1 MVVEVANERVGMLK
15 KTPFYKE
22 HVKMGAIISPFA
34 GWHLPSHYPG
44 GASREHQHV
53 RVHCGIFDVSH
64 MGQIILSGT
73 GADAYLDRLVPS
85 DLSALSEGKSRYSC
99 LLNHQGGV
107 MDDVVISKVGTSEF
121 MLCVNASRVE
131 RVYEWMCESCPQ
143 DCEVRDDS
151 DRYGLMAIQGP
162 KSFEV
167 VSGLLEASEVSGAA
181 ALAFCECLPV
191 TIKGTQ
197 CLLSRSGYTG
207 EIGYELYL
215 PSEPSFCEW
224 VWQQVMASSKVMAVG
239 LSARNT
245 LRLEAG
251 LLLYGADITEAR
263 KPDEVGLGWLV
274 SAKKREYFGASA
286 LRAWRSQRASNVG
299 RLHGFLMEKGIARPQ
314 MQVCSE
320 AKDDVGE
327 VTSGTY
333 LPTLGKAG
341 GLAFL
346 NKGFDNQTKVLIN
359 VRGKWHGGRIAPLP
373 FYESKAKHS
382 VTET

>member
-1 MVVEVANERVGMLK
+1 
-15 KTPFYKE
+15 
-22 HVKMGAIISPFA
+22 MGAIMHPFA
-34 GWHLPSHYPG
+34 GWQLPSHYPG

-53 RVHCGIFDVSH
+53 RAHCGIFDISH
-64 MGQIILSGT
+64 MGQIMLSGA
-73 GADAYLDRLVPS
+73 GADEYLDRLVPS

-107 MDDVVISKVGTSEF
+107 MDDVVISQVAPSEF
-121 MLCVNASRVE
+121 MLCVNASRVD
-131 RVYEWMCESCPQ
+131 RVYEWMREGCPQ
-143 DCEVRDDS
+143 DCEVTDIS

-167 VSGLLEASEVSGAA
+167 VSGLLEASEAAGAA
-181 ALAFCECLPV
+181 HLAFCEFLPV
-191 TIKGTQ
+191 TIKGAQ
-197 CLLSRSGYTG
+197 CLLSRSGYTA

-215 PSEPSFCEW
+215 PSDPSFCQW
-224 VWQQVMASSKVMAVG
+224 VWQQVLASSKVMAVG

-251 LLLYGADITEAR
+251 FLLYGADITESR

-274 SAKKREYFGASA
+274 SAGKSEYFGASA
-286 LRAWRSQRASNVG
+286 LKAWRSQRDSDAG
-299 RLHGFLMEKGIARPQ
+299 LHGFLMEGKGIARPQ
-314 MQVCSE
+314 MKVCSE
-320 AKDDVGE
+320 AKEDLGE

-346 NKGFDNQTKVLIN
+346 NKGFDSQAKVVIN
-359 VRGKWHGGRIAPLP
+359 VRGKWLGARIAPLP
-373 FYESKAKHS
+373 FYVSKAKNS
-382 VTET
+382 VMGS